1 MKNKDLQKTKFNLS
15 WISSLVIFIGCILYI
30 PLLHYTKKE
39 TRIIYYRVPLETPS
53 VSFNQPGEIKEDV
66 KEVKPE
72 TPVAETPKSSLI
84 TKNLKLGDIDP
95 EVKILQ
101 QYLNKKGFLI
111 AASGPGSPGQ
121 ETEKFGAGTKEALI
135 KFQEANAEIL
145 LTPFGLKEGTG
156 IVGDLTKKLINS

>member
-1 MKNKDLQKTKFNLS
+1 MKNKDKTKFNLS
-15 WISSLVIFIGCILYI
+15 WISSLVIFIGCIVYI

-39 TRIIYYRVPLETPS
+39 SRIIYYRVPISYSSATVTVPPAKEEVKENPKEAE
-53 VSFNQPGEIKEDV
+53 EIKSV
-66 KEVKPE
+66 
-72 TPVAETPKSSLI
+72 LI

-111 AASGPGSPGQ
+111 AKTGPGSPGN

-135 KFQEANAEIL
+135 RFQEANAEIL
-145 LTPFGLKEGTG
+145 LAPFGLKNGTG
-156 IVGDLTKKLINS
+156 VVGDLTKKLINS